1 MQRGPPAL
9 LTTILINTPDI
20 ELWPGGLLRARSNHD
35 ARALARASR
44 VLRRKR
50 DGAYLAA
57 ELPEG
62 LLPLIPRLRREPGLD
77 AALDTLDGLPSH
89 ARNGLKTTH
98 VCVKPVPQPLLSPN
112 SPVRSCCWKKL
123 CSCLALVTNR
133 FLPAPRRYQKHH
145 AARKRWS
152 RLS

>member
-89 ARNGLKTTH
+89 ARNGLEH
-98 VCVKPVPQPLLSPN
+98 VGE
-112 SPVRSCCWKKL
+112 
-123 CSCLALVTNR
+123 LALYR
-133 FLPAPRRYQKHH
+133 LHERLEALPLDETDYVERTGLPLVAEPDWLAFAGVDR
-145 AARKRWS
+145 
-152 RLS
+152 